1 MSAGVA
7 GMKVSVDV
15 SACTV
20 FCSVGRVGVSVTAGV
35 CVVLEVGVEVG
46 REVGICVGVTGV
58 ARSSTA

>member
-1 MSAGVA
+1 
-7 GMKVSVDV
+7 MKVSVDV